1 MPVPVRVAALGVL
14 DAVLAKEAV
23 AEAAPLAPGAKVTV
37 KDTGWLG
44 VTVTGNER
52 PLTENLEALVPPKLT
67 ENTDTLAP
75 VEVSVP
81 V

>member
-1 MPVPVRVAALGVL
+1 MPVPVRVAALGEL
-14 DAVLAKEAV
+14 DALLAKEAV

-52 PLTENLEALVPPKLT
+52 PLTENSEALVPPTLT
-67 ENTDTLAP
+67 EDTDTLAP
-75 VEVSVP
+75 VAVSVP
-81 V
+81 L

>member
-1 MPVPVRVAALGVL
+1 VPVRVAALGVL

-44 VTVTGNER
+44 VTVTGNES

-75 VEVSVP
+75 VAVSVP